1 MKKSNLDKAFLI
13 TYNQIGHWI
22 QLDTPITISGGITMS
37 NLTVRPIN
45 TGFVTMIPKQYL
57 YHHSTVAFYPEA
69 SDQEEE
75 YPVFTYLVE
84 GGGKLLLV
92 DTGMAYT
99 ERADKYHHHGSH
111 QPEGMSIVEQL
122 AALGYKPE
130 EIDIVVFTHLHW
142 DHCFYMEKFTN
153 AEFYVNKKEYEFAMN
168 PIPLYFKSYEAPE
181 LGITRPFEGIAMNLV
196 EGDTEIMPGVRVFE
210 TPGRSVGHQSV
221 EIDTAAGRYIC
232 CGDSIFIMDNVK
244 PIEEL
249 HYDITPPNR
258 FSDIVASWKSIERI
272 KERAEGPDKILT
284 CHDREM
290 LVRAAVTPVLG
301 LEREGR

>member
-92 DTGMAYT
+92 DTGMA
-99 ERADKYHHHGSH
+99 
-111 QPEGMSIVEQL
+111 
-122 AALGYKPE
+122 
-130 EIDIVVFTHLHW
+130 
-142 DHCFYMEKFTN
+142 
-153 AEFYVNKKEYEFAMN
+153 
-168 PIPLYFKSYEAPE
+168 
-181 LGITRPFEGIAMNLV
+181 
-196 EGDTEIMPGVRVFE
+196 
-210 TPGRSVGHQSV
+210 
-221 EIDTAAGRYIC
+221 
-232 CGDSIFIMDNVK
+232 
-244 PIEEL
+244 
-249 HYDITPPNR
+249 
-258 FSDIVASWKSIERI
+258 
-272 KERAEGPDKILT
+272 
-284 CHDREM
+284 
-290 LVRAAVTPVLG
+290 
-301 LEREGR
+301 

>member
-142 DHCFYMEKFTN
+142 DHCFYMENLQMPNFT
-153 AEFYVNKKEYEFAMN
+153 
-168 PIPLYFKSYEAPE
+168 
-181 LGITRPFEGIAMNLV
+181 
-196 EGDTEIMPGVRVFE
+196 
-210 TPGRSVGHQSV
+210 
-221 EIDTAAGRYIC
+221 
-232 CGDSIFIMDNVK
+232 
-244 PIEEL
+244 
-249 HYDITPPNR
+249 
-258 FSDIVASWKSIERI
+258 
-272 KERAEGPDKILT
+272 
-284 CHDREM
+284 
-290 LVRAAVTPVLG
+290 
-301 LEREGR
+301 

>member
-1 MKKSNLDKAFLI
+1 
-13 TYNQIGHWI
+13 
-22 QLDTPITISGGITMS
+22 MS

-196 EGDTEIMPGVRVFE
+196 EGDTDGLFKVIVAGDTGESLGVHLYGQHVTDMIGE
-210 TPGRSVGHQSV
+210 VSAAM
-221 EIDTAAGRYIC
+221 TAEAT
-232 CGDSIFIMDNVK
+232 V
-244 PIEEL
+244 EEL
-249 HYDITPPNR
+249 IG
-258 FSDIVASWKSIERI
+258 SIHPHPTVNEALG
-272 KERAEGPDKILT
+272 EAF
-284 CHDREM
+284 M
-290 LVRAAVTPVLG
+290 AAWNGKAINSL
-301 LEREGR
+301 

>member
-181 LGITRPFEGIAMNLV
+181 LGL
-196 EGDTEIMPGVRVFE
+196 PGLLR
-210 TPGRSVGHQSV
+210 
-221 EIDTAAGRYIC
+221 
-232 CGDSIFIMDNVK
+232 
-244 PIEEL
+244 EL
-249 HYDITPPNR
+249 R
-258 FSDIVASWKSIERI
+258 
-272 KERAEGPDKILT
+272 
-284 CHDREM
+284 
-290 LVRAAVTPVLG
+290 
-301 LEREGR
+301 

>member
-1 MKKSNLDKAFLI
+1 
-13 TYNQIGHWI
+13 
-22 QLDTPITISGGITMS
+22 MS

-130 EIDIVVFTHLHW
+130 EIDIIVFTT
-142 DHCFYMEKFTN
+142 FTGITAFIWKN
-153 AEFYVNKKEYEFAMN
+153 LQMQIYVNKKEYEFAMN
-168 PIPLYFKSYEAPE
+168 PFRCI
-181 LGITRPFEGIAMNLV
+181 
-196 EGDTEIMPGVRVFE
+196 
-210 TPGRSVGHQSV
+210 
-221 EIDTAAGRYIC
+221 
-232 CGDSIFIMDNVK
+232 
-244 PIEEL
+244 
-249 HYDITPPNR
+249 
-258 FSDIVASWKSIERI
+258 
-272 KERAEGPDKILT
+272 
-284 CHDREM
+284 
-290 LVRAAVTPVLG
+290 
-301 LEREGR
+301 

>member
-153 AEFYVNKKEYEFAMN
+153 AEFYVNKKEYEFAVN

-210 TPGRSVGHQSV
+210 TPGNSGTSRLRSIRPPEGIS
-221 EIDTAAGRYIC
+221 AAATR
-232 CGDSIFIMDNVK
+232 FLLWIM
-244 PIEEL
+244 
-249 HYDITPPNR
+249 
-258 FSDIVASWKSIERI
+258 
-272 KERAEGPDKILT
+272 
-284 CHDREM
+284 
-290 LVRAAVTPVLG
+290 
-301 LEREGR
+301 

>member
-1 MKKSNLDKAFLI
+1 
-13 TYNQIGHWI
+13 
-22 QLDTPITISGGITMS
+22 MS

-142 DHCFYMEKFTN
+142 DHCFYMKKFTN

-210 TPGRSVGHQSV
+210 TPGHSVGHQSV

>member
-1 MKKSNLDKAFLI
+1 
-13 TYNQIGHWI
+13 
-22 QLDTPITISGGITMS
+22 MS

-99 ERADKYHHHGSH
+99 ERADNYHHHGSH

-153 AEFYVNKKEYEFAMN
+153 AEFYVNKKEYEFAVN
-168 PIPLYFKSYEAPE
+168 PIPLYF
-181 LGITRPFEGIAMNLV
+181 
-196 EGDTEIMPGVRVFE
+196 
-210 TPGRSVGHQSV
+210 
-221 EIDTAAGRYIC
+221 
-232 CGDSIFIMDNVK
+232 
-244 PIEEL
+244 
-249 HYDITPPNR
+249 
-258 FSDIVASWKSIERI
+258 
-272 KERAEGPDKILT
+272 
-284 CHDREM
+284 
-290 LVRAAVTPVLG
+290 
-301 LEREGR
+301 

>member
-1 MKKSNLDKAFLI
+1 
-13 TYNQIGHWI
+13 
-22 QLDTPITISGGITMS
+22 MS
-37 NLTVRPIN
+37 NLTVRHIN
-45 TGFVTMIPKQYL
+45 TGFVTMIPRQYL

-130 EIDIVVFTHLHW
+130 EIDIIVFTHLHW

-153 AEFYVNKKEYEFAMN
+153 AKFYVNKKEYEFAMN

-210 TPGRSVGHQSV
+210 TPGHSVGHQSV

-258 FSDIVASWKSIERI
+258 FSDIVAAWKSIERI